1 MNGCLGSLPT
11 EQPHLDQPLTGF
23 SESQEQK
30 VDNQIS
36 SNSGPNLSDSSENI
50 RILSPHWSQN
60 VYRKQLR

>member
-50 RILSPHWSQN
+50 RI
-60 VYRKQLR
+60 